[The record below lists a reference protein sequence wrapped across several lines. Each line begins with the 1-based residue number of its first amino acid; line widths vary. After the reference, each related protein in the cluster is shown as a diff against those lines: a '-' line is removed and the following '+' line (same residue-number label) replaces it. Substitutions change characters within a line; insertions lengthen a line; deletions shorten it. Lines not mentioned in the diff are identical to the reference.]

1 MEKVQKLY
9 RHPLYQECLEKN
21 KKAEETRIFC
31 KHGMDHFM
39 DVARIAYI
47 LSADRSYAVSKE
59 IIYAAALLH
68 DIGKWKQYEDGT
80 PHEKASA
87 DLAEQ
92 ILAAS
97 EFSEEDQAQVLD
109 AILKHRKKGKQKEEN
124 PLAEL
129 LYDADKLSKA

>member
-9 RHPLYQECLEKN
+9 RHPLYRECLEKN

-31 KHGMDHFM
+31 KHGMEHFM

-47 LSADRSYAVSKE
+47 LSVDRAYAVSKE

-87 DLAEQ
+87 DLA
-92 ILAAS
+92 
-97 EFSEEDQAQVLD
+97 DVYKRQVEMIFLQMD
-109 AILKHRKKGKQKEEN
+109 VSFQGMHFMKKATTVTTTGR
-124 PLAEL
+124 
-129 LYDADKLSKA
+129 